1 MKRLFSTLRQFVDRK
16 VELPDYDPDYESIQ
30 LREIEAFERRIDVLT
45 RYAEQSMAYE
55 EALTSNYERLEADL
69 QKIKDLVEANIDA
82 GKDRDALEFLRLAV
96 RLRPQRDLVAYELNS
111 FHAVADAL
119 IMRVNTLVAHLDE
132 AREYA
137 RNARLSQAATQQL
150 DATMTKLTRYF
161 VLLERVAAARRQ
173 TLEQRLV
180 AKLGEIIDDRKLD
193 LEMASYVLAR
203 RRALKAENS

>member
-16 VELPDYDPDYESIQ
+16 VEMPDYDPDYESVQ

-55 EALTSNYERLEADL
+55 EALTSSYERIETDL
-69 QKIKDLVEANIDA
+69 QKLKELVEASIDA

-150 DATMTKLTRYF
+150 DSTMTKLTRYF